1 MPVVEYA
8 PKYFEALCGFVDKLG
23 DRLALNHR
31 RFVDYYY
38 ATQDCC
44 RLYLYVGNDGTV
56 LATYG
61 LDRMRFEHNGR
72 EMMIGFGSNFY
83 SLQPGLGGV
92 LFIHWHKACP
102 IGLVYGGSADT
113 HRMIRGRKW
122 EFYNGVRM
130 YVLNKPYETHPGD
143 SWLRVTAKSALRQIH
158 RADLSSYASR
168 IPAEIRA
175 RISIRE
181 ERAFTEDLIPRESP
195 FTFRLAPQ
203 IFYLNWR
210 YNTALSFVRYR
221 LFRILNDGRTTG
233 YVVFNESPKKLL
245 VAQCDGMDAHTLAYG
260 VVLGALEVCRE
271 DRQPRSV
278 TLASCHSGMQE
289 IYQRIGFRPERAD
302 RTFAVGTLG
311 GPVDIGPDTSNWLVN
326 FDWGDNGLRPP
337 FLGESSAQTGTRGV
351 PQR

>member
-8 PKYFEALCGFVDKLG
+8 PKYFEALCGFVDRLG
-23 DRLALNHR
+23 DRPALIHR
-31 RFVDYYY
+31 PFVDYYY
-38 ATQDCC
+38 TTQDWC
-44 RLYLYVGNDGTV
+44 RLYLYVGNDGTI

-61 LDRMRFEHNGR
+61 LDRMPFDYNGR

-122 EFYNGVRM
+122 RFYNGVRM
-130 YVLNKPYETHPGD
+130 FVLNKPYQAHPGD
-143 SWLRVTAKSALRQIH
+143 GWLRVAAKSALRQTR
-158 RADLSSYASR
+158 RANLSSYSSR
-168 IPAEIRA
+168 IPADIRA

-195 FTFRLAPQ
+195 FTFRLAAPAH
-203 IFYLNWR
+203 YLNWR
-210 YNTALSFVRYR
+210 YNTELSFIRYR
-221 LFRILNDGRTTG
+221 LFRILNGGRTTG
-233 YVVFNESPKKLL
+233 YVVFNESPEKLL
-245 VAQCDGMDAHTLAYG
+245 VAHCDGMDAQTLAYG
-260 VVLGALEVCRE
+260 VVLGALEACRE

-278 TLASCHSGMQE
+278 TLASCHTAMQE
-289 IYQRIGFRPERAD
+289 IYQRIGFRSERTD

-311 GPVDIGPDTSNWLVN
+311 GPVDIEPNTSNWLVN
-326 FDWGDNGLRPP
+326 FDWGDNGLRRP
-337 FLGESSAQTGTRGV
+337 FLDESSAQIGTRGN
-351 PQR
+351 PRR